1 MAGLFCWEGKNRM
14 TKQELIELIQ
24 ELPDDLQAFGG
35 EQGQYDDRDITIFTK
50 PKDKEFLEWYFG
62 P

>member
-1 MAGLFCWEGKNRM
+1 M

>member
-1 MAGLFCWEGKNRM
+1 ML
-14 TKQELIELIQ
+14 TKEDIIRKIE
-24 ELPDDLQAFGG
+24 EMPDDIQVFIVKDGPF
-35 EQGQYDDRDITIFTK
+35 DDVGIRIFTK